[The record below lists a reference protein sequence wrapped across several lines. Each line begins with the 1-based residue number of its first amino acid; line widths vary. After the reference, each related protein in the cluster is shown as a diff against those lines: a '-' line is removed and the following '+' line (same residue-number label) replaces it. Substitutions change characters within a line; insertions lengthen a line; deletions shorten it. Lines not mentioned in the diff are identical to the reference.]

1 MAKFLMPKD
10 FYRSLLDSFFL
21 AASVNCNAYL
31 EFRVQQGIVRAKLSD
46 TVKPGNG
53 LMPLPNLSRPPPPNF
68 RHQVNSRRA
77 KEPLRKRLHAEIAT
91 PSPQKPSPSVGKQT
105 SHVGISD
112 NNVYFTRPDDDV
124 SLDVHDNQAP
134 DPPEIVRQDDYEPD
148 HAEISV
154 LSHDDARF

>member
-21 AASVNCNAYL
+21 AASLNCNAYL

-91 PSPQKPSPSVGKQT
+91 PSPQKPSPKSENKHLR
-105 SHVGISD
+105 SE
-112 NNVYFTRPDDDV
+112 
-124 SLDVHDNQAP
+124 SLTTMSILP
-134 DPPEIVRQDDYEPD
+134 GLTTTL
-148 HAEISV
+148 V
-154 LSHDDARF
+154 LTCMTTKLLTHQK